1 MTLARQT
8 MSGGLW
14 SLLANGGQQAL
25 NFAFF
30 VYLARLLDP
39 AAFGLVALALVF
51 VDIALPLG
59 RLGLVE
65 VMIRERELDDVFVNR
80 IFWLLVA
87 VGAGLAL
94 LIVVAAGPIAVVFG
108 HPELTSV
115 LLALAPVCLLQ
126 NLSAVPEARL
136 QRVFGYKA
144 LTGRTLLGASIG
156 GVIGLAAALAGFGV
170 WALVLQ
176 KIATVLVQVV
186 VLWWSGGWV
195 PRAPTFRLAP
205 ELRHGLRMGLDI
217 MASTLMNLL
226 NTKLMDVLI
235 GLFWGVAELGWFRTA
250 WKVFE
255 ILIYCTVYPLAN
267 VAFVAFTRLRDDTD
281 RLHGA
286 YRRMTEVSALV
297 FVPVLLGTS
306 AIAGLLVPFVFG
318 EKWAPSSEVL
328 RVLGFMAFAAAVD
341 PFFAPM
347 ITAAGRTRALVLQS
361 LIQAGAGVLAVV
373 VTAPMGLIAVAIG
386 QVVRSTLVAL
396 VDLAILKKQVAL
408 PFLVT
413 WNALRPAAIAGLI
426 MWGGL
431 ALIEPTLAAAIP
443 APGLRLAAMI
453 GLGAVVYVAVWLLVF
468 RRALVSLVAEV
479 RASRR

>member
-1 MTLARQT
+1 MTLAKQT

-51 VDIALPLG
+51 VDVALPLG

-65 VMIRERELDDVFVNR
+65 VTIRESELDDAFVNR
-80 IFWLLVA
+80 IFWFLAAVGFALMLLVA
-87 VGAGLAL
+87 
-94 LIVVAAGPIAVVFG
+94 AAAWPIAVVFG
-108 HPELTSV
+108 HPELTGV

-136 QRVFGYKA
+136 QRAFGYKA

-156 GVIGLAAALAGFGV
+156 GAIGLGAALAGFGV
-170 WALVLQ
+170 GALVLQ
-176 KIATVLVQVV
+176 KFATVLVQVV

-195 PRAPTFRLAP
+195 PRAPTFRITP
-205 ELRHGLRMGLDI
+205 DLRRDLRMGLDI

-235 GLFWGVAELGWFRTA
+235 GLFWGVSELGWFRTA

-267 VAFVAFTRLRDDTD
+267 VAFVAFTRLRGDAD
-281 RLHGA
+281 RLQGA
-286 YRRMTEVSALV
+286 YRRMTAVSALV

-306 AIAGLLVPFVFG
+306 AVAGLLVPLVFG
-318 EKWAPSSEVL
+318 EKWAPSSEIL

-347 ITAAGRTRALVLQS
+347 ITAAGRTRALVVQS
-361 LIQAGAGVLAVV
+361 LVQAVASVLSVLVA
-373 VTAPMGLIAVAIG
+373 APMGLIAVAIG
-386 QVVRSTLVAL
+386 QVVRSTFVAV
-396 VDLAILKKQVAL
+396 VDLVILRRQVAL
-408 PFLVT
+408 PYRAT
-413 WNALRPAAIAGLI
+413 WVALRPAAFAGLL

-431 ALIEPTLAAAIP
+431 ALVEPTIAAAIA
-443 APGLRLAAMI
+443 APWLRLGAMI
-453 GLGAVVYVAVWLLVF
+453 GLGAVLYVAAWLLFF
-468 RRALVSLVAEV
+468 RSALKALVSDL
-479 RASRR
+479 RALRG